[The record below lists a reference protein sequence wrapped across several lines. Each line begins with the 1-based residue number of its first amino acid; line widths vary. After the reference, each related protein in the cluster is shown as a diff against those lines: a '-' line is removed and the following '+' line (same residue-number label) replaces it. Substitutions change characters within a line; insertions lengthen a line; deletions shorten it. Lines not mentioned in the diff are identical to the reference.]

1 MLGYL
6 VALAAAA
13 VAVAGMVDYALERA
27 SIDRE
32 INQDLT
38 LRTQSFFTLASGEDP
53 TTGKTWASA
62 EDLMRAAISQVIVSP
77 TESAVGHVDGIPRF
91 VPGGATHL
99 RLEDDPAFMETART
113 SASSDVV
120 VRGTRTDLR
129 EYRYVSVPL
138 VDEQGAVLATF
149 TIATDRGALLADLN
163 RTFWVYSLAGAG
175 ALLVVGAIGWV
186 TVGRL
191 LRPIRLLDETA
202 REISETDL
210 SQRIPIVGN
219 DDLARLSQTVNA
231 MLDRL
236 ENAFAAQRQLL
247 DDAGHELRTPLAVM
261 RTNLELLEPLDHGNV
276 VATQAVLLDEVSMM
290 SRLVDDLVVL
300 AKADRPEFARIEPV
314 DLKELTTAAFTRAQ
328 ALGDR
333 EWSLESQGEGTF
345 AGDAQRLTQAWMQ
358 LVANA
363 VKFSPPGSVV
373 ALGSS
378 IGGDEVRLWVRD
390 TGRGIPK
397 EHQAHVLERFHRV
410 DESVEGAGL
419 GLPIVAAIAHA
430 HGGRI
435 ELESTPGVGSL
446 FTIVVPRGGGRP

>member
-1 MLGYL
+1 VLEYL

-27 SIDRE
+27 SVDRE

-38 LRTQSFFTLASGEDP
+38 LRTQSFLTLASGEDP
-53 TTGKTWASA
+53 TTGEAWASA
-62 EDLMRAAISQVIVSP
+62 EELMRAAISQVIVSP

-91 VPGGATHL
+91 VPGTSGHL
-99 RLEDDPAFMETART
+99 RLEDDEDFMETART
-113 SASSDVV
+113 SATAEIV
-120 VRGTRTDLR
+120 VRGVRTELH

-138 VDEQGAVLATF
+138 VDEEGTVLATF
-149 TIATDRGALLADLN
+149 TIATDRGARIAELN
-163 RTFWVYSLAGAG
+163 RTFWVYGIAGVG
-175 ALLVVGAIGWV
+175 AIALVGAIGWV

-210 SQRIPIVGN
+210 ARRIPIVGN

-236 ENAFAAQRQLL
+236 EKSFTAQRQLL

-261 RTNLELLEPLDHGNV
+261 RTNLELLEPLDHRNV

-300 AKADRPEFARIEPV
+300 AKADRPEFAHIESV
-314 DLKELTTAAFTRAQ
+314 DLEELTTTAFARAQ
-328 ALGDR
+328 SLGDR
-333 EWSLESQGEGTF
+333 AWSLENQGEGTF

-358 LVANA
+358 LVSNA
-363 VKFSPPGSVV
+363 VKFSPSGSPV

-378 IGGDEVRLWVRD
+378 IEGDEVRLWVRD
-390 TGRGIPK
+390 NGKGIPK
-397 EHQAHVLERFHRV
+397 EHQARVLERFHRV

-430 HGGRI
+430 HGGRV
-435 ELESTPGVGSL
+435 ELESAPGVGSL
-446 FTIVVPRGGGRP
+446 FTIVIPRGGGRP

>member
-1 MLGYL
+1 VLGYL

-27 SIDRE
+27 GIDRE

-38 LRTQSFFTLASGEDP
+38 LRTQSFLTLASDKDP
-53 TTGKTWASA
+53 STGRPWASA
-62 EDLMRAAISQVIVSP
+62 EELMRAAISQVIVSP

-91 VPGGATHL
+91 VPGGDTHL
-99 RLEDDPAFMETART
+99 RLEDDPVFMETART
-113 SASSDVV
+113 SASADVV
-120 VRGTRTDLR
+120 VRGVRTNLR

-138 VDEQGAVLATF
+138 VDEEGTVLATF
-149 TIATDRGALLADLN
+149 TIATDRGALVADLN
-163 RTFWVYSLAGAG
+163 RTFWVYSIAGAG

-191 LRPIRLLDETA
+191 LRPIRFLDQTA

-236 ENAFAAQRQLL
+236 EDAFAAQRQLL

-261 RTNLELLEPLDHGNV
+261 RTNLELLEPLDHRHV
-276 VATQAVLLDEVSMM
+276 ITTQAVLLDEVSMM

-314 DLKELTTAAFTRAQ
+314 DLGEITDAAFARAQ
-328 ALGDR
+328 VLGDR
-333 EWSLESQGEGTF
+333 EWSLEQRGEGTF
-345 AGDAQRLTQAWMQ
+345 SGDAQRLTQAWMQ

-363 VKFSPPGSVV
+363 VKFSPPESPI

-378 IGGDEVRLWVRD
+378 VIADEVRLWVRD
-390 TGRGIPK
+390 AGRGIPR
-397 EHQAHVLERFHRV
+397 EHHARVLERFHRV

-419 GLPIVAAIAHA
+419 GLPIVVAIAHA
-430 HGGRI
+430 HGGRV

-446 FTIVVPRGGGRP
+446 FTIVTPREGRRP